1 MSLTSEDRV
10 RAEGNLP
17 DSIKELKIR
26 PSIENAVIEIEKLID
41 SLTRLVIDYSFLN
54 TADFDID
61 GQETTYRLSYSQI
74 DALASGWDKD
84 TDATYVSLMTKID
97 TALTGNGEDALN
109 SNQKL
114 LFRRAG
120 RDFRKAETLIALSYF
135 ALTGGLRPTNDGGFV
150 KTIMMGA
157 GQTTITD
164 WDDVVKISNEFRKRA
179 KEIIGQYLTSTSV
192 FTDYVDAGGVSISA
206 IPPRSHIQTVYT
218 NPREKYVGDPDQ
230 V

>member
-1 MSLTSEDRV
+1 MSLTSEARI
-10 RAEGNLP
+10 RQEGNLP
-17 DSIKELKIR
+17 DSIKDNKIQA
-26 PSIENAVIEIEKLID
+26 SIENAVIEVEKIID
-41 SLTRLVIDYSFLN
+41 SLTKLVIDYSFLD
-54 TADFDID
+54 TSDFDID
-61 GQETTYRLSYSQI
+61 GQETTYRFSYSQF
-74 DALASGWDKD
+74 DAFASGWDKEAD
-84 TDATYVSLMTKID
+84 TNYVALILKIN

-109 SNQKL
+109 DNQKL
-114 LFRRAG
+114 LLRRAG

-135 ALTGGLRPTNDGGFV
+135 ALTGGLRPTNDGGFI

-179 KEIIGQYLTSTSV
+179 KEIIGQYLASTSV
-192 FTDYVDAGGVSISA
+192 FMDYIDASGLSISA
-206 IPPRSHIQTVYT
+206 IPPRSHVQTIYT